1 VRTFH
6 GPPTRPRDGILKR
19 VPGAS
24 HRLFASHRLGT
35 YALALAI
42 GGAGGWLAS
51 IAQIP
56 LAWMIG
62 AMTATTLAAVP
73 GLPVAIPRSLRNVMI
88 AVLGVMLG
96 SAFTPEIVQRI
107 GEWSISLSALALYST
122 VAGAASYAYFRRVC
136 GYDKATAYFSAMP
149 GGLSEMI
156 LVGSAMGG
164 DSRIISLTHAS
175 RILLVVLTLPFA
187 FQLLTGYEPGTR
199 PPVGLPLFELPPWD
213 LAILSVGGAVGFVLA
228 RALRFPAAALLGPM
242 LLSAGMHLAGWTA
255 AKPPLEFVAAA
266 QIVVGT
272 AVGCR
277 FAGTNATLIL
287 RAMIAA
293 AGGTA
298 ILVVATLA
306 FALAVTQVTGLS
318 LEALVLAYAPGG
330 LAEMSLIALAVGAD
344 SAFVATHHIARVI
357 LIIGVAPMLFRAM
370 RKARERRERSR

>member
-1 VRTFH
+1 MHR
-6 GPPTRPRDGILKR
+6 
-19 VPGAS
+19 PGA
-24 HRLFASHRLGT
+24 F
-35 YALALAI
+35 ALALAV
-42 GGAGGWLAS
+42 GGGGGWLAS

-62 AMTATTLAAVP
+62 AMTATTLVAMS
-73 GLPVAIPRSLRNVMI
+73 GLPVAMPQLLRNFMI

-96 SAFTPEIVQRI
+96 SAFTPDLVQRV
-107 GEWSISLSALALYST
+107 GEWGISLGALVLYGI

-136 GYDKATAYFSAMP
+136 GYDKTTAYFSAMP
-149 GGLSEMI
+149 GGLSAMI
-156 LVGSAMGG
+156 LVGTAMGG
-164 DSRIISLTHAS
+164 DTRIISLTHAS

-187 FQLLTGYEPGTR
+187 FQVLAGYEPSAR
-199 PPVGLPLFELPPWD
+199 PPIGLPLFALPPRD

-228 RALRFPAAALLGPM
+228 RTLRLPAAALLGPM
-242 LLSAGMHLAGWTA
+242 LLSAGVHLAGWTA
-255 AKPPLEFVAAA
+255 AKPPLEIVAAA

-277 FAGTNATLIL
+277 FAGTSAMLVA

-306 FALAVTQVTGLS
+306 FAVAIAQVTGLS

-330 LAEMSLIALAVGAD
+330 LAEMSLIAIAVGAD

-357 LIIGVAPMLFRAM
+357 LIVGIAPMLFRAM
-370 RKARERRERSR
+370 QKVRERRAQTR